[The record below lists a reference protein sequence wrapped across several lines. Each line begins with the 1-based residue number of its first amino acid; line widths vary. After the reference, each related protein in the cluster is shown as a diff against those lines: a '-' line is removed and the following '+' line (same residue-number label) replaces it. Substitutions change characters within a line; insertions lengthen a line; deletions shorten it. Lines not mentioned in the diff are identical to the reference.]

1 MFNVLGELGN
11 RSVAIW
17 DLDVIGNKGTVGY

>member
-1 MFNVLGELGN
+1 MFNVLGELENG
-11 RSVAIW
+11 SVAIW

>member
-1 MFNVLGELGN
+1 MFNVLGQLGN
-11 RSVAIW
+11 GSVAIW